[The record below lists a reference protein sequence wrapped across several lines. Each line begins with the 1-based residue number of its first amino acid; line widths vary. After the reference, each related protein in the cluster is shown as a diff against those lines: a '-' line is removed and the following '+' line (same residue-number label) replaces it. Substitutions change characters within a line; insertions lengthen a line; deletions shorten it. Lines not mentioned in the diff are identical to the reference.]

1 LTAKE
6 LEVRNTLRVH
16 ISKTEL
22 NFCKIVVR
30 FSEPADAAGEHGRH
44 GQALGGPVPA
54 RAEADPEH
62 PFAILLLAELSAR
75 KPHFFS
81 SFLTEELIY

>member
-1 LTAKE
+1 
-6 LEVRNTLRVH
+6 VS
-16 ISKTEL
+16 IDSKTDESETRYEFIFPRL
-22 NFCKIVVR
+22 KLR

-44 GQALGGPVPA
+44 GQALGLGGPVPA
-54 RAEADPEH
+54 RAEADPDH